1 MAEHR
6 KGSTDDLI
14 RQFKDMIASMGL
26 DELTGLTPAIDRAM
40 ARAGARAGSGRRTS
54 LRQPR
59 RDSPVVM
66 RVRMDLKGAKPPI
79 WRRIDMRSDLTLDI
93 VHQVIQASF
102 EWMDYHLYRFS
113 IGGDPFDWKSE
124 CFRGP
129 GDNDDS
135 TARIVT
141 SDEVRLDESLAKTG
155 DVLHYVYDYGDCWD
169 IKILLE
175 EILPLTA
182 GAPAATCV
190 DGRRA
195 APPEDCEGIRSG
207 EDLAEILPDPAEF
220 DVDEVNDNLAEFDV
234 DEVHDNL
241 SEFSSGETGL
251 ELRPDLVILI
261 ARLNGK
267 ARVDAQARAQSLTQE
282 PLTSADE
289 REQALRPIM
298 WFLQHVGTKGL
309 TLTAAGYLR
318 PVDVIEAAG
327 QIPAASLWYGER
339 NRESQTIPVLYFR
352 EGLQSVGLLRK
363 AKGRLD
369 LTKAGTKAMSDPE
382 ALWRHLIERLPAG
395 KAGTF
400 AGHAGLLLLLHVAS
414 SRPGAKDPYARVAA
428 ALNSVG
434 WRAHGDGLV
443 MEHDAMW
450 ADEHTQSLL
459 RNLVPDGSPPTDG
472 SDHSYSRVAV
482 DLARACLVGDRPT

>member
-1 MAEHR
+1 
-6 KGSTDDLI
+6 
-14 RQFKDMIASMGL
+14 
-26 DELTGLTPAIDRAM
+26 
-40 ARAGARAGSGRRTS
+40 
-54 LRQPR
+54 
-59 RDSPVVM
+59 M
-66 RVRMDLKGAKPPI
+66 RVRVDLKGAKPPI

-102 EWMDYHLYRFS
+102 EWLDYHLYRFS
-113 IGGDPFDWKSE
+113 IGGDPFDWRSE
-124 CFRGP
+124 CFLGP
-129 GDNDDS
+129 GDDDDS
-135 TARIVT
+135 KARILT
-141 SDEVRLDESLAKTG
+141 SDEVHLDETLAKPG

-169 IKILLE
+169 IKIVLE
-175 EILPLTA
+175 EILPLGT

-195 APPEDCEGIRSG
+195 APPEDCGGIRWG

-220 DVDEVNDNLAEFDV
+220 HVDDVNE
-234 DEVHDNL
+234 NL
-241 SEFSSGETGL
+241 SEFSSGEVGL
-251 ELRPDLVILI
+251 ELRPELTILI
-261 ARLNGK
+261 ARLTGK
-267 ARVDAQARAQSLTQE
+267 ARVDAQARAQSLTQG

-298 WFLQHVGTKGL
+298 WFLQYVGTKGL

-318 PVDVIEAAG
+318 AVDVNAVAG
-327 QIPAASLWYGER
+327 QIPAASWWQGER
-339 NRESQTIPVLYFR
+339 NRETQTIPVLYFR
-352 EGLQSVGLLRK
+352 EVLQSIGLLRK

-369 LTKAGTKAMSDPE
+369 ITKAGSRVMSDPD

-400 AGHAGLLLLLHVAS
+400 AGHAGLLLLLQVAS
-414 SRPGAKDPYARVAA
+414 SPAGAKDPYPRIAT

-443 MEHDAMW
+443 QTHDARW
-450 ADEHTQSLL
+450 ADEHTQSML
-459 RNLVPDGSPPTDG
+459 RNLVPHGFPGTDG

-482 DLARACLVGDRPT
+482 DLARACLVGDTAT

>member
-1 MAEHR
+1 MAEQR
-6 KGSTDDLI
+6 DGGTDDLM
-14 RQFKDMIASMGL
+14 RQFKDMIASMSF
-26 DELTGLTPAIDRAM
+26 DEITGLTPAIDRAM
-40 ARAGARAGSGRRTS
+40 ARAAAQAGSERRTS

-59 RDSPVVM
+59 RDSPVIM

-124 CFRGP
+124 CFLGP
-129 GDNDDS
+129 GDDNDS
-135 TARIVT
+135 NARIVT
-141 SDEVRLDESLAKTG
+141 SDEVRLDETLATPG
-155 DVLHYVYDYGDCWD
+155 EVLHYVYDYGDCWD
-169 IKILLE
+169 IKIFLE
-175 EILPLTA
+175 EILPLAT

-195 APPEDCEGIRSG
+195 APPEDCGGIRSG

-220 DVDEVNDNLAEFDV
+220 DVDEVNDNL
-234 DEVHDNL
+234 
-241 SEFSSGETGL
+241 SEFSSGEAGP
-251 ELRPDLVILI
+251 ELRPDLTILI
-261 ARLNGK
+261 ARLTGK

-298 WFLQHVGTKGL
+298 WFLQHVGSQGL
-309 TLTAAGYLR
+309 TLTSAGYLR
-318 PVDVIEAAG
+318 PVDVIAAAS
-327 QIPAASLWYGER
+327 QIPAASWWYGER

-414 SRPGAKDPYARVAA
+414 SPPGAKDPYARIAA

-443 MEHDAMW
+443 REHDAMW

-459 RNLVPDGSPPTDG
+459 RNLVLDGSSPTDG
-472 SDHSYSRVAV
+472 SDHSYSRMAV
-482 DLARACLVGDRPT
+482 DLARACLVGDRAT

>member
-1 MAEHR
+1 MAEQR
-6 KGSTDDLI
+6 GGGTDDLM
-14 RQFKDMIASMGL
+14 RQFKDMIASMSL
-26 DELTGLTPAIDRAM
+26 DDITGLTPAIDRAM
-40 ARAGARAGSGRRTS
+40 ARAGAQAGPGRRAS

-59 RDSPVVM
+59 LDSPVVM
-66 RVRMDLKGAKPPI
+66 RVRLDLKGAKPPI
-79 WRRIDMRSDLTLDI
+79 WRRIDMRSDLTLDN

-124 CFRGP
+124 CFVGP
-129 GDNDDS
+129 GDDEDS
-135 TARIVT
+135 MERIVT
-141 SDEVRLDESLAKTG
+141 SDEVRVDETLAKPG

-169 IKILLE
+169 IRILLE
-175 EILPLTA
+175 EILPLAA
-182 GAPAATCV
+182 GAPEATCV

-195 APPEDCEGIRSG
+195 APPENCGGIRSG
-207 EDLAEILPDPAEF
+207 EDLAEILPDPAQF
-220 DVDEVNDNLAEFDV
+220 DVDEVNDNL
-234 DEVHDNL
+234 
-241 SEFSSGETGL
+241 SEFSSGEAGL
-251 ELRPDLVILI
+251 ELRPDLTILI
-261 ARLNGK
+261 ARLTGK
-267 ARVDAQARAQSLTQE
+267 AQVDAQARAQSLTQE

-289 REQALRPIM
+289 REHALRPIM
-298 WFLQHVGTKGL
+298 WFLQHVGTTGL

-318 PVDVIEAAG
+318 PVDVIAAAG
-327 QIPAASLWYGER
+327 QIPAASWWYGER

-369 LTKAGTKAMSDPE
+369 LTKAGTKAMSDSE

-395 KAGTF
+395 KPGTF
-400 AGHAGLLLLLHVAS
+400 AGHVGLLLLLQVAS
-414 SRPGAKDPYARVAA
+414 SPAGAKDPYAQIAA

-434 WRAHGDGLV
+434 WRAHGDELV
-443 MEHDAMW
+443 REYDAMW